1 MKKTKKSDSISTFF
15 GFGSRINGTIEFQNT
30 MRLDGNVI
38 GKIYGDRGTVI
49 IGEKAVVEAEIIV
62 DVAIVKGKVNGI
74 IEASERIEIYS
85 PGRVVGDIQSPV
97 VLIEAGV
104 VFNGK
109 CVMTAKNAPM
119 QKRLNPL
126 KKLSIRED

>member
-1 MKKTKKSDSISTFF
+1 MKKTKKSDSISNFF

-30 MRLDGNVI
+30 MRLDGSVI
-38 GKIYGDRGTVI
+38 GKIYGDGGTVI
-49 IGEKAVVEAEIIV
+49 IGEKAIVEAEIIV

-104 VFNGK
+104 VFNGN
-109 CVMTAKNAPM
+109 CVMKAKNAPI